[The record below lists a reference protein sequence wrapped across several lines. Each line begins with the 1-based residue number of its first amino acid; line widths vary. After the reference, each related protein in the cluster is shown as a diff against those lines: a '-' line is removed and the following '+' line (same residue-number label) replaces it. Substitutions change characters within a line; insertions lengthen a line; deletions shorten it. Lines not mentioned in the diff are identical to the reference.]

1 MFVLYLHKSHI
12 NNNLLDNYRMS
23 PFFKNAQVYSLRR
36 NDVIDTSTIE
46 NQLAS
51 QAFKPCGAQDRES
64 VGWSPV
70 VGELFA
76 LTQGNNLLIKW
87 QTEEKLLPSTVV
99 KEEVAK
105 RAVAREEMLERRLK
119 KTERDALKDEVIH
132 AFMPRAFTRQ
142 KFAFLWI
149 DLDNSRVVVNTSSAK
164 QAENILALLRK
175 SIGSLP
181 VVPFT
186 LESPMSLT
194 AKEWLATQSLPTP
207 FYTGDSVRL
216 AGVIEGSGSVAYT
229 KSEIFSE
236 EVFTNIESGKIVAA
250 IGLNWNERISF
261 KIDDGLSITGIKFA
275 DILTEQNNDISP
287 EEVAVRFDADF
298 LLFRSEFNEM
308 FAALVAALGGEAKHG
323 A

>member
-1 MFVLYLHKSHI
+1 MVYFDSALLH
-12 NNNLLDNYRMS
+12 NTLLENYQPMS
-23 PFFKNAQVYSLRR
+23 PFFKSAQVYSLRR
-36 NDVIDTSTIE
+36 NDVIDTKEIE

-51 QAFKPCGAQDRES
+51 QAFKPCASQDKES
-64 VGWSPV
+64 VGWTPII
-70 VGELFA
+70 GELFA
-76 LTQGNNLLIKW
+76 LVQGNNLLIKW
-87 QTEEKLLPSTVV
+87 QREEKILPSTVV

-105 RAVAREEMLERRLK
+105 RAAVREEQQERRLK

-142 KFAFLWI
+142 KFAFVWI
-149 DLDNSRVVVNTSSAK
+149 DLDNSRVVVNASSAK

-194 AKEWLATQSLPTP
+194 AKEWLASQELPAQ
-207 FYTGDSVRL
+207 FHTGDSVRL
-216 AGVIEGSGSVAYT
+216 SGVVEGTGSVAYT
-229 KSEIFSE
+229 KSEIFSD
-236 EVFTNIESGKIVAA
+236 EVVTNINNGKIVAA

-275 DILTEQNNDISP
+275 DILTEQNNDISR
-287 EEVAVRFDADF
+287 EDVAIRFDADF

-308 FAALVAALGGEAKHG
+308 FSALVAALGGEVVYG